1 MLIWQLLDFSIL
13 GVISWPPPWEDM
25 DLGLFPHP
33 PMYLQYTSLPSQLM
47 SWFWVDPQAHGIYAF
62 VNAVHSC
69 HVVCD
74 DYFSSLFNPTFPRV
88 GNCCVLSLS
97 LLNPH
102 QFIPRYYPQLCKS
115 PFNRIKQVWHT
126 VLPAHL
132 LADISPR
139 ALDLL
144 HSGLATVEDAARLSP
159 PNYCAL
165 SWGVSSHPKDS
176 SWLSKSPTS

>member
-1 MLIWQLLDFSIL
+1 
-13 GVISWPPPWEDM
+13 
-25 DLGLFPHP
+25 
-33 PMYLQYTSLPSQLM
+33 M
-47 SWFWVDPQAHGIYAF
+47 SWFWVDAQVHGIYAF

-69 HVVCD
+69 HVACD
-74 DYFSSLFNPTFPRV
+74 DDFSSLFNPTFPRV

-115 PFNRIKQVWHT
+115 PFNHIKQVWHT
-126 VLPAHL
+126 VLPVHL

-144 HSGLATVEDAARLSP
+144 HSGLATVEDAAWLSP
-159 PNYCAL
+159 PNPVHYHGESLLVLRIPA
-165 SWGVSSHPKDS
+165 GFQVSHFLAYSRVH
-176 SWLSKSPTS
+176 